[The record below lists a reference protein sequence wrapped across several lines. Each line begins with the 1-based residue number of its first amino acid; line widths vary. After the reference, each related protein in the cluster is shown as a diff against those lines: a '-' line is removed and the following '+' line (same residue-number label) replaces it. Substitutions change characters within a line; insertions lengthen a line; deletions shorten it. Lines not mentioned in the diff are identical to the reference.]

1 MEPQRDPNGADTSE
15 KPAPPVVKIAKWI
28 FCPKRPNGF
37 FCPKRPFGLFGQK
50 DQMDFLSKKTKWT
63 RVGLTTWRTNLSSQ
77 LVLLRERDL
86 NGPSVSPPY
95 IFVILI

>member
-37 FCPKRPFGLFGQK
+37 FVQK
-50 DQMDFLSKKTKWT
+50 DQMDPRGSH
-63 RVGLTTWRTNLSSQ
+63 NLENKSE
-77 LVLLRERDL
+77 L
-86 NGPSVSPPY
+86 SVSAAQKKGPQCDLSLPSIYFYYSDLIETPSCQPP
-95 IFVILI
+95 

>member
-37 FCPKRPFGLFGQK
+37 FVQK
-50 DQMDFLSKKTKWT
+50 DQMDILSKKTKWT

-86 NGPSVSPPY
+86 NGTSVYPPY

>member
-37 FCPKRPFGLFGQK
+37 FVQK
-50 DQMDFLSKKTKWT
+50 DQMEFLSKKTKT
-63 RVGLTTWRTNLSSQ
+63 RVCLTT
-77 LVLLRERDL
+77 
-86 NGPSVSPPY
+86 
-95 IFVILI
+95 

>member
-28 FCPKRPNGF
+28 FCPKRPNGYF
-37 FCPKRPFGLFGQK
+37 VQK
-50 DQMDFLSKKTKWT
+50 DQMDFLSKMNKWT

-86 NGPSVSPPY
+86 NVTSVYPPY

>member
-28 FCPKRPNGF
+28 FCPKRSNGF
-37 FCPKRPFGLFGQK
+37 FVQK
-50 DQMDFLSKKTKWT
+50 DQMDPRGSH
-63 RVGLTTWRTNLSSQ
+63 NLENKSE
-77 LVLLRERDL
+77 L
-86 NGPSVSPPY
+86 SVSAAQKKGLNVTSVYPPY

>member
-37 FCPKRPFGLFGQK
+37 FVQK
-50 DQMDFLSKKTKWT
+50 DQMEFLSKKTKT
-63 RVGLTTWRTNLSSQ
+63 RVCLTTWRTNLSSQ
-77 LVLLRERDL
+77 LVLLRKRDP
-86 NGPSVSPPY
+86 NVTSVYPPY
-95 IFVILI
+95 IFIILI